1 MGWISGIASA
11 LMAIIKALPILDR
24 WFTKT
29 PTQKIE
35 SELEKLRKDL
45 EEAKKSGRP

>member
-1 MGWISGIASA
+1 MGWLTGIVSA
-11 LMAIIKALPILDR
+11 LVAIAKAIPYLDR

-29 PTQKIE
+29 STEKIE

-45 EEAKKSGRP
+45 EESKKTGRP